1 MSVIHHTYYS
11 LTHSLMLLCW
21 LVVVAAVVCVE
32 WAESQSLPL
41 RREHAVQWE
50 VLSEERM
57 KQW

>member
-1 MSVIHHTYYS
+1 
-11 LTHSLMLLCW
+11 MLLCW